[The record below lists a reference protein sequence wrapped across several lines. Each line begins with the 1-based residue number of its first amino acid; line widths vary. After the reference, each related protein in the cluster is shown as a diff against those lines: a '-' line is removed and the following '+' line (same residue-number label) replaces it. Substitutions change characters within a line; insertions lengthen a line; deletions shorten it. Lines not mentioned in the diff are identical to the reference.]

1 MDSFFVYFVTVNG
14 IFFVTYFW
22 MNMVENEGI

>member
-1 MDSFFVYFVTVNG
+1 MDSFFVYFVTVNR